1 MISTNTLFIVI
12 ILLAVLLLGKVS
24 SRIIIQLFRDPF
36 IRVVS
41 KRYLWAKRSEAFIT
55 LISIISLLGVAVG
68 VAVLTAVMAVM
79 TGFETELRAKIIG
92 ATSHITVK
100 SGQGRIFNWEKMEK
114 EIATNPNVTAVS
126 PFTYHQALIRSSY
139 ASQGVLLRGIK
150 SNSFASDQIAGMIS
164 DGGSIQNLFS
174 PRPISVDR
182 DGEKSEVLL
191 PGVLVGAELATRLN
205 LAVGDVVSL
214 LSPSVSSSPFGLV
227 PSYKRFIVAGMYKGL
242 VDYEN
247 AVAFVSMQAAQ
258 DLFREG
264 NAIYGFEVQIKNL
277 DEAPLVGKELVLK
290 ARESDPGIVVD
301 DWTITNKPLWDAMKL
316 EKRVY
321 FLVLLLIIIMASFS
335 IISTLVMIVL
345 EKRKDI
351 AVLMTLGADPVQ
363 IKRIFQMMGCIIG
376 GVGTLFG
383 LGLGYAI
390 CVSLRTFGFPLDE
403 RIFGMSELPIAILPV
418 NFVAVGVSAFLICC
432 LATLYPASRASRIE
446 PTQVLRG

>member
-1 MISTNTLFIVI
+1 MFSTNILISAAILVVILVFI
-12 ILLAVLLLGKVS
+12 S
-24 SRIIIQLFRDPF
+24 SRILFQIIRDPF
-36 IRVVS
+36 IRVVA

-100 SGQGRIFNWEKMEK
+100 SAQGRIFNWEGMEK
-114 EIATNPNVTAVS
+114 EIASNPSVTAVS

-150 SNSFASDQIAGMIS
+150 KGSFASDQIAGMLTE
-164 DGGSIQNLFS
+164 GESINDLFS
-174 PRPISVDR
+174 PKPISVER
-182 DGEKSEVLL
+182 DGAKNEVNL
-191 PGVLVGAELATRLN
+191 PGVLIGSELAKRLN
-205 LAVGDVVSL
+205 LSVGDIVSL

-227 PSYKRFIVAGMYKGL
+227 PSYKRFIVSGMYKGL
-242 VDYEN
+242 IDYEN

-264 NAIYGFEVQIKNL
+264 NAIYGFEVQINDMDK
-277 DEAPLVGKELVLK
+277 APEIGKAIGLKTREL
-290 ARESDPGIVVD
+290 DPGIVVD
-301 DWTITNKPLWDAMKL
+301 DWTITNKPLWDAMRL

-363 IKRIFQMMGCIIG
+363 VRRIFQMMGCIIG
-376 GVGTLFG
+376 GIGTILG
-383 LGLGYAI
+383 LCLGYAI
-390 CVSLRTFGFPLDE
+390 CISLRTFGFPLDE
-403 RIFGMSELPIAILPV
+403 RIFGMSELPIAILPA
-418 NFVAVGVSAFLICC
+418 NFMAVGVSAFLICC